1 MFFKKLKLKT
11 SNLKQLCVFF
21 NYFRKENTA
30 ER

>member
-21 NYFRKENTA
+21 QLFQKREYS
-30 ER
+30 